1 MSTHLQ
7 RTERALTG
15 LASVLLAVLAWQG
28 RELLSRVSA
37 LEKNQTRIMVHL
49 GIPPV
54 ARNTLENRVNPAFPT
69 CQREINEIKRGMD
82 TLKIVDFSVDAGR
95 WYLVALP

>member
-15 LASVLLAVLAWQG
+15 LASILLAVLAWQG
-28 RELLSRVSA
+28 RELLSRVSS

-54 ARNTLENRVNPAFPT
+54 ANTLENGVNPGVFAAS
-69 CQREINEIKRGMD
+69 EEIKQSNRGMVPPEILHFSLD
-82 TLKIVDFSVDAGR
+82 TGR
-95 WYLVALP
+95 WYCVGSP